1 MVYDAGAQL
10 GISEVMGPIHEK
22 CHTKLLK
29 DDTALRI
36 PFFIFISGGNAVRE
50 NFWDQAFP
58 S

>member
-36 PFFIFISGGNAVRE
+36 PFFIFISGGNAV
-50 NFWDQAFP
+50 
-58 S
+58 